1 MNLPLEETVKQQKIH
16 IHQLQKELEDL
27 KENTRKEREYSI
39 NLHLQLLK
47 VLKVYDEHTYQELT
61 NQLTRLD
68 YKTSI
73 FQQPDIILKTQ
84 VILQNQ
90 TEQILNFHNKIK
102 RFITE
107 IPTAAL
113 DSPTLSN
120 DLKGKAEELRSRNK
134 SNKNLSEN
142 IIDLLE
148 YIAQGIKRFN
158 RSSIITN
165 NFSLP
170 EDIKKDF
177 YRIFSTL
184 QVNEEQ
190 NETIKSC
197 MDKLLTD
204 VSYIEFP
211 NIVKIAIN
219 ALIKSTYQERED
231 SSHNISNIYN
241 HICSIHDELE
251 NSVNTNTSINNSS
264 KENND
269 LFNLELTNMNINLS
283 TADTD
288 SLTELLNDNI
298 NKLRHLSDE
307 RINITD
313 MHEQMLSNLTVI
325 EHKVS
330 EVKKEANTLKNTI
343 HEIANKSKC
352 DPLTRLLNINSFN
365 QHIEDCMKMLNEQ
378 QLHVFIADIDN
389 FGDINKEYNTAVG
402 DKILKVLAITMRKV
416 LPPEIIIA
424 RLAGAHF
431 GIIIQNADQK
441 KTSAI
446 LEKLIACVKAIPFHY
461 RNTKVDVSISVTGF
475 QVTTP
480 MQPTQVISKLENYV
494 TQTKDHEGKVI
505 TRSHLH
511 IIPQ

>member
-1 MNLPLEETVKQQKIH
+1 
-16 IHQLQKELEDL
+16 
-27 KENTRKEREYSI
+27 
-39 NLHLQLLK
+39 
-47 VLKVYDEHTYQELT
+47 
-61 NQLTRLD
+61 
-68 YKTSI
+68 
-73 FQQPDIILKTQ
+73 
-84 VILQNQ
+84 
-90 TEQILNFHNKIK
+90 
-102 RFITE
+102 
-107 IPTAAL
+107 
-113 DSPTLSN
+113 
-120 DLKGKAEELRSRNK
+120 
-134 SNKNLSEN
+134 
-142 IIDLLE
+142 
-148 YIAQGIKRFN
+148 
-158 RSSIITN
+158 
-165 NFSLP
+165 
-170 EDIKKDF
+170 
-177 YRIFSTL
+177 
-184 QVNEEQ
+184 
-190 NETIKSC
+190 
-197 MDKLLTD
+197 
-204 VSYIEFP
+204 
-211 NIVKIAIN
+211 
-219 ALIKSTYQERED
+219 
-231 SSHNISNIYN
+231 
-241 HICSIHDELE
+241 
-251 NSVNTNTSINNSS
+251 
-264 KENND
+264 
-269 LFNLELTNMNINLS
+269 MNINLS

-288 SLTELLNDNI
+288 SLTDLLNDNI

-352 DPLTRLLNINSFN
+352 DPLTRLLNINSFSQN
-365 QHIEDCMKMLNEQ
+365 IDDCMKMLNEQ